1 VVEGKVLSVSGDL
14 LTDPQNSQITYFLA
28 RLEVTPDGLKT
39 LGSRQMQA
47 GMPAEVVIKTGERSL
62 LTYLLS
68 PLTKRMAGSM
78 KEE

>member
-1 VVEGKVLSVSGDL
+1 MK
-14 LTDPQNSQITYFLA
+14 
-28 RLEVTPDGLKT
+28 K

-47 GMPAEVVIKTGERSL
+47 GMPAEVVIKTGSRTM

-68 PLTKRMAGSM
+68 PLLKRMATSL